1 MEARLQEISLTGES
15 ILKKQKNTR
24 HSFFIGWRRRKPLP
38 AGLASALRGRAASYQ
53 GGFLMFRSIKT
64 FFDKKIRPAEAVT
77 SRRAT
82 DEALRLATAALL
94 IEAVKADANIAD
106 EELDAVRAGLAR
118 KFGLSGEDLDSLMD
132 LAQRELDNAPSLYG
146 FTRLVDKGFGYDD
159 KKEIIELLWEV
170 VYADGVLDKHEE
182 HLVRRVSDL
191 VQVSHKDF
199 IDAKLRV
206 KGRAGQA

>member
-1 MEARLQEISLTGES
+1 MRP
-15 ILKKQKNTR
+15 
-24 HSFFIGWRRRKPLP
+24 SFFIKGRRKKPLP
-38 AGLASALRGRAASYQ
+38 TGACSGLA
-53 GGFLMFRSIKT
+53 GGWFCIKEVFLMLRSIKT
-64 FFDKKIRPAEAVT
+64 FFEKKIRPAEAVT

-94 IEAVKADANIAD
+94 IEAVKADANISD
-106 EELDAVRAGLAR
+106 EELDAVRAGLER
-118 KFGLSGEDLDSLMD
+118 KFGLSGEDMDRLMD
-132 LAQRELDNAPSLYG
+132 LAQRELDDAPSLYG

-182 HLVRRVSDL
+182 HLVRRVADL

-206 KGRAGQA
+206 KGRLKQA